1 MENSVNN
8 ANHFYFF
15 QRFWRNSYYASQES
29 YYRNYDGQ
37 WKNDNIEEL
46 SKSIFQNYQEGL
58 EESMRGS
65 EFVDDCIVIFRE

>member
-1 MENSVNN
+1 MENLVNN

-15 QRFWRNSYYASQES
+15 KGFWRNSYYASQES

-46 SKSIFQNYQEGL
+46 SKYILQNYQEGL
-58 EESMRGS
+58 EESMIGS
-65 EFVDDCIVIFRE
+65 EFVDDCIVIFIE